1 MPLVAPIAR
10 LRGKVPVV
18 LLAALG
24 LVAAA
29 LAFGGFLDGQSAED
43 RPRVG
48 LFTSLPIY
56 WGETA
61 EMADL
66 LSAEGEPHWVR
77 SELEREYQLQPL
89 DILGEG
95 EGRNSLDGLSY
106 LLLAQPRALSPV
118 ENVALDGWVRKGGRL
133 LLFADPMLT
142 EESHFPLGDRRRPQ
156 DVVLVSPILTHWG
169 LRLEFDENQP
179 AGRRVETLFGDAVPV
194 DQAGRLSL
202 LADGSTDR
210 PRCTIVGNRLVGECG
225 VGKGQVLI
233 VADAALLDGDA
244 TDETKHAPVL
254 MRLAGRAFGID

>member
-1 MPLVAPIAR
+1 M
-10 LRGKVPVV
+10 
-18 LLAALG
+18 LAALG

-29 LAFGGFLDGQSAED
+29 LVFGGFLDGRSAED

-56 WGETA
+56 WGETTDI
-61 EMADL
+61 ADL
-66 LSAEGEPHWVR
+66 LSAEREPHWVR
-77 SELEREYQLQPL
+77 SELEREYRLQPL
-89 DILGEG
+89 DFLGEG
-95 EGRNSLDGLSY
+95 EGRSSLDRLRY

-118 ENVALDGWVRKGGRL
+118 ENVALDSWVRRGGRL

-179 AGRRVETLFGDAVPV
+179 GGPRVEMLFGAAVPV
-194 DQAGRLSL
+194 DRAGRLNI
-202 LADGSTDR
+202 ADDAAGQ
-210 PRCTIVGNRLVGECG
+210 PQCTIAGNGLAAECG
-225 VGKGQVLI
+225 LGKGQVLI

-244 TDETKHAPVL
+244 SGEAERASVLLRLTD
-254 MRLAGRAFGID
+254 RAFGID